1 MPKKERIRRSSPL
14 MINDPYTL
22 IVCLDRNGHAEG
34 TLYLDD
40 EKSFDY
46 RQGKFIYI
54 NYSFDGQKLT
64 NTFIK
69 PPNYDSK
76 AWIERVIIAGLQS
89 QPKSATITING
100 VTEVLD
106 VNPYEKA
113 YVIRKPGVAISKDF
127 EIKLNY

>member
-1 MPKKERIRRSSPL
+1 MK
-14 MINDPYTL
+14 NDPYTL
-22 IVCLDRNGHAEG
+22 IVCLDRNGKAEG

-46 RQGKFIYI
+46 RQGKFVYI
-54 NYSFDGQKLT
+54 NYKFDGSKLT
-64 NTFIK
+64 NNFVK

-76 AWIERVIIAGLQS
+76 SWIERVVIAGLDR

-100 VTEVLD
+100 VTEQLEV
-106 VNPYEKA
+106 VAHEKA
-113 YVIRKPGVAISKDF
+113 YVIRKPGVAIHKDF